1 MLIIS
6 SYSSPGIYQT
16 LYEPWR
22 YFFASMLLAL
32 SGPQFSS
39 PLLLYFRG
47 GRVAQWFRRERG
59 RLVRFEY
66 WPQLFL
72 EA

>member
-1 MLIIS
+1 
-6 SYSSPGIYQT
+6 
-16 LYEPWR
+16 
-22 YFFASMLLAL
+22 MLLAL

-47 GRVAQWFRRERG
+47 GRVAQWFRREG
-59 RLVRFEY
+59 SRLVRFES
-66 WPQLFL
+66 WTQFFL